1 MRIGGAL
8 DLNRKLH
15 NEPTQDRGARV
26 LAVAGWRTVAVAII
40 LTAVLLRLGGPFE
53 PSQCPV
59 PTGVRSLARPQTKA
73 RRQRR
78 WQDPPGS
85 L

>member
-53 PSQCPV
+53 PWCHRLFGSD
-59 PTGVRSLARPQTKA
+59 RSM
-73 RRQRR
+73 
-78 WQDPPGS
+78 PGADGS
-85 L
+85 